1 MHRMTLDPRPNW
13 QKRVE
18 EYGLHY
24 HTLRGEKYW
33 DESAAYQLSSYEID
47 TLDLAADTLH
57 QMCLDLV
64 QEVID
69 DRLFGLFLIPKEF
82 EELVIRSWEEQEPS
96 IYGRFDL
103 AYDGVS
109 PPKLLEYNA
118 DTPTSLIRCMI
129 G

>member
-18 EYGLHY
+18 EHGLHY

-47 TLDLAADTLH
+47 TLEGAADTLH

-69 DRLFGLFLIPKEF
+69 AIT
-82 EELVIRSWEEQEPS
+82 IEPS
-96 IYGRFDL
+96 RS
-103 AYDGVS
+103 V
-109 PPKLLEYNA
+109 
-118 DTPTSLIRCMI
+118 
-129 G
+129 